1 MDPTRPPSDAV
12 THALL
17 AAGHQ
22 PRGELGRGMEGV
34 VLDLGGGLVAKAW
47 HSRPRAQLERLR
59 DFYDALDAARPAVTT
74 PRILEVLD
82 AADQRVTVEERLEG
96 RPLRAGMGDIAHH
109 VTDEQVAALLEVLAA
124 LAAVPPDPALATLP
138 ALEDE
143 PPLAVDVP
151 FGPALA
157 DLVVRRARRS
167 RASLLP
173 RVPDLDDLV
182 AAVVARL
189 RDLPPGPTGLVHGDL
204 IPANVLVGDDGAA
217 PAVLDFGFLTVVGD
231 PAFDAAVAAS
241 IHDMYGPRARVNE
254 ALLDD
259 AVVARFGHDR
269 STLAL
274 YRAAYALVTAT
285 CFSASGSD
293 GHAAWCVA
301 VLGRPEVRAAL

>member
-1 MDPTRPPSDAV
+1 MDPTPPPSDV
-12 THALL
+12 TRALL

-34 VLDLGGGLVAKAW
+34 VLDLGDGLVAKAW
-47 HSRPRAQLERLR
+47 HARPRAQLERLR
-59 DFYDALDAARPAVTT
+59 DFYDALAEARPAVAT

-82 AADQRVTVEERLEG
+82 AGDQRVTVEVRLDG
-96 RPLRAGMGDIAHH
+96 RPLRAAMGDVEHH
-109 VTDEQVAALLEVLAA
+109 VTDDQVEALLDVLAA
-124 LAAVPPDPALATLP
+124 LAAVPPDPALGTLP

-151 FGPALA
+151 FATALA

-167 RASLLP
+167 RAALLP
-173 RVPDLDDLV
+173 HLPDVDDL
-182 AAVVARL
+182 AAATAARL
-189 RDLPPGPTGLVHGDL
+189 RALAPGPTGLVHGDL
-204 IPANVLVGDDGAA
+204 IPANVLVRDDGGLG
-217 PAVLDFGFLTVVGD
+217 VLDFGFLTTVGD

-259 AVVARFGHDR
+259 AVVDRFGHDR

-301 VLGRPEVRAAL
+301 VLRRPEVRAAL